1 MRRIVHWKTGFSVVP
16 SPVIGIAPRPFL
28 VVRYVCLQRVG
39 VLTRTLVWCAD
50 TCFIVKEFFFFFL
63 SPHVYGKEA
72 HICKHPRFGI
82 LSERM
87 YLLYSK
93 AICLDLQTFGFQYY
107 NTLKN
112 WAIPLTQTHK
122 ILISHLNNTVCPYS
136 WAKSGVAIRLVWDIK
151 AIMYFDTGV

>member
-1 MRRIVHWKTGFSVVP
+1 MRRIVYWKTGFSVVP
-16 SPVIGIAPRPFL
+16 SPVIGIAPPSFPGG
-28 VVRYVCLQRVG
+28 QIRVSSLSGCPNPNSG
-39 VLTRTLVWCAD
+39 VMCWHV
-50 TCFIVKEFFFFFL
+50 FYSQGVFFFL

-72 HICKHPRFGI
+72 HICKHPRFEI

-93 AICLDLQTFGFQYY
+93 AICLDVQTFVFQYY
-107 NTLKN
+107 NKLKN

-136 WAKSGVAIRLVWDIK
+136 WAKSGVAIRLIWDIK